1 MSPFKCNRYL
11 LGVIP
16 AFNNVED
23 SAAPAAKP
31 KTSAVSPEPQG
42 ESMNTIMQEGAKEIM
57 DVLDLITMSY
67 LLFDTKAKGFISK
80 KELNAIIA
88 EEGKGSGTSAFLS
101 KERWAEMDWDHNG
114 TISFEEFVFAFY
126 AWVDDGEEDE
136 DV

>member
-31 KTSAVSPEPQG
+31 KTSAVSPEPQD

-67 LLFDTKAKGFISK
+67 LLFDTKAKGFHIC
-80 KELNAIIA
+80 
-88 EEGKGSGTSAFLS
+88 GKRREHMQIL
-101 KERWAEMDWDHNG
+101 
-114 TISFEEFVFAFY
+114 TIGGQPTCTKGWPVPRSYEPTP
-126 AWVDDGEEDE
+126 
-136 DV
+136 